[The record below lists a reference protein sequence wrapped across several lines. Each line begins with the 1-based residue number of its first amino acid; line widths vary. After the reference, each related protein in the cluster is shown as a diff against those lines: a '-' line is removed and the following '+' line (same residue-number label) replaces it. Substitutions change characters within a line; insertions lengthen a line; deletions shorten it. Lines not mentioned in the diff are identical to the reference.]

1 MATAVAAR
9 GLDIKDVK
17 HVVNYEM
24 PTEVE
29 EWTTILP
36 SWLFLQLDG
45 VKIKDR
51 SNWLCGEPKSCYFNR
66 LTIGEGATRSPIPG
80 EFLPRLHNQGKDSE
94 QIQWSSALKE
104 EAFSWFKLH
113 KNQVFW
119 CLTWLRIKT
128 DWRTWKED
136 RERKRGV
143 TVRPTARSDLDYVW
157 KLFK

>member
-1 MATAVAAR
+1 MSNMWSTRRCPLRWMEWRSRIGRTGRVGNQSRATSTGSPFYPV
-9 GLDIKDVK
+9 DFFFSW
-17 HVVNYEM
+17 M
-24 PTEVE
+24 
-29 EWTTILP
+29 EWRSRIGQTGRVGNQSRAT
-36 SWLFLQLDG
+36 STRLFLQPDG

-51 SNWLCGEPKSCYFNR
+51 SNWSCGEPKSGYFN
-66 LTIGEGATRSPIPG
+66 P
-80 EFLPRLHNQGKDSE
+80 
-94 QIQWSSALKE
+94 KE

-143 TVRPTARSDLDYVW
+143 TVRPTARSDLD
-157 KLFK
+157 L